1 MGSSSAAAVAGTI
14 FSAMKRLFKLDK
26 VTGGASVELWVVMTA
41 VLLVIRFLI
50 ESSGA
55 QVYTSRFTT
64 ATVQILAMLNY
75 NMVHYTIGQMQLSA
89 ARVNDYFQVWAVLLA
104 TLQCSVNVGRPYSRS
119 KQIPLL
125 DIMSSFWAGNL
136 LRVQT
141 ASDLKIPLW
150 LIWALN
156 AARVLSYFFSSDKAD
171 EENQGNTRLVTDY
184 MRYEHTL
191 SVAVSAGNGN
201 ASSSSSTL
209 CIMCGYNY
217 LVHGEDKL
225 SRQILQQERKVGSG
239 SSSYRVRLSPRD
251 NKDLITVEKIWVVGG
266 DGGESGL
273 LGKTG
278 DAKNRLKDAC
288 LSFALHKLLRRR
300 FYDLP
305 IHEDTVVAARDKK
318 RRLVFD
324 YILENTDNYERA
336 FRVTEAEL
344 SFLRDT
350 FYNRHAA
357 AIFAGGFPYLRTI
370 LSLSL
375 ILSMGYIAYPVRH
388 VPQRIDPNDK
398 NRIIHGVFVTR
409 LFIAIII
416 AKELWEI
423 CIYVFAPWTKVQ
435 MICMYIQH
443 QCLRR
448 PRVDK
453 FWGLLLSLMPTP
465 TGKWKRQIRQ
475 YNLLISARNVWKN
488 SSTLKLRAEVQKAI
502 FDTFKLLQQQD
513 EQQRLELDNYLE
525 NAFGS
530 NQHLCSNLEE
540 WTRGLEA
547 DTHRILLWHIA
558 TGLCEIKLT
567 DDARQRPVYWMRS
580 KPLVKESKLSRD
592 LWGNYITAV
601 SISNYCA
608 YLLTQ
613 RMVPENGLVA
623 DRVFNEVRRETKR
636 AIFLQDRHVSLQ
648 TIYDK
653 LVQLAAAEDE
663 TPRPAA
669 EGEARRVEENQQ
681 QDDGAVGIAAEEQ
694 GFQAGDVIDQ
704 DPEEGNNGGD
714 FTVGNEEPHNE
725 EPNNGEPNGDNDGF
739 DNTIIKMASKLGV
752 QLIEAYK
759 DEDQERLWRDLAK
772 FWTGFLLH
780 LAASTRAAKHKTH
793 LPKNGELIT
802 HLWALLSHAG
812 YVGNVGHG
820 FQLLDPEDLND
831 VDPLS

>member
-26 VTGGASVELWVVMTA
+26 VTGGASVELWVVINA
-41 VLLVIRFLI
+41 LLLVIRFLI

-55 QVYTSRFTT
+55 RVYTSRFTA
-64 ATVQILAMLNY
+64 ATVQVLALLNY

-119 KQIPLL
+119 KQITVL
-125 DIMSSFWAGNL
+125 DIMSSLWVGNL

-141 ASDLKIPLW
+141 VSHLKFPLW

-156 AARVLSYFFSSDKAD
+156 AARVVSYFFSSNKA
-171 EENQGNTRLVTDY
+171 EAGNEGNTRLVADY

-191 SVAVSAGNGN
+191 SAGNNGN
-201 ASSSSSTL
+201 ASSSSSST
-209 CIMCGYNY
+209 MCGYNY

-225 SRQILQQERKVGSG
+225 SREILQQERKVGSG
-239 SSSYRVRLSPRD
+239 NYRVQLSPGH
-251 NKDLITVEKIWVVGG
+251 KDLITVEKIWVVGG
-266 DGGESGL
+266 DGGECGL

-278 DAKNRLKDAC
+278 DAKNRLKDAS

-318 RRLVFD
+318 RRLVFE
-324 YILENTDNYERA
+324 YILENTENYERA
-336 FRVTEAEL
+336 FRVTEVEL

-357 AIFAGGFPYLRTI
+357 AIFAGGFPFLRMI
-370 LSLSL
+370 LSVSL
-375 ILSMGYIAYPVRH
+375 ILAIGYIAYPVGH
-388 VPQRIDPNDK
+388 IPQRIDPNDK
-398 NRIIHGVFVTR
+398 NRIVHGVFVTR
-409 LFIAIII
+409 FFIAIII

-423 CIYVFAPWTKVQ
+423 YIYVFAPWTKVQ

-448 PRVDK
+448 PLVEK
-453 FWGLLLSLMPTP
+453 FWRLLLWSMPTS
-465 TGKWKRQIRQ
+465 KWKRQIRQ
-475 YNLLISARNVWKN
+475 YNLLISARNVLKN
-488 SSTLKLRAEVQKAI
+488 TSTVKLRAEVQKAI
-502 FDTFKLLQQQD
+502 FDSFKLLQQD
-513 EQQRLELDNYLE
+513 EQRLENYFS

-530 NQHLCSNLEE
+530 NQHLCSNLAS
-540 WTRGLEA
+540 TCGLEA

-558 TGLCEIKLT
+558 TGVCEIKLT
-567 DDARQRPVYWMRS
+567 DDARQRQVYWMRS
-580 KPLVKESKLSRD
+580 KPLIKESKLSRD
-592 LWGNYITAV
+592 LWENYITAV

-608 YLLTQ
+608 YLLIQ

-636 AIFLQDRHVSLQ
+636 AIFSADRHVSLQ

-653 LVQLAAAEDE
+653 LVEIAAAKDK
-663 TPRPAA
+663 TQRPG
-669 EGEARRVEENQQ
+669 EGEARPVEENQQ
-681 QDDGAVGIAAEEQ
+681 QDGAVQIATEEQ
-694 GFQAGDVIDQ
+694 MFQADEVIDQ
-704 DPEEGNNGGD
+704 DPEEGNNGGNFRVVD
-714 FTVGNEEPHNE
+714 EEPHNE
-725 EPNNGEPNGDNDGF
+725 EPNNDGPNGDNDGF
-739 DNTIIKMASKLGV
+739 DNTIIKMASELGV
-752 QLIEAYK
+752 QLIEAYT
-759 DEDQERLWRDLAK
+759 DEDQEGLWRDLAK

-793 LPKNGELIT
+793 LPRNGELIT
-802 HLWALLSHAG
+802 HL
-812 YVGNVGHG
+812 
-820 FQLLDPEDLND
+820 
-831 VDPLS
+831 